1 MRMTT
6 LAIFAAALATTLA
19 IDTASAAER
28 HHARKAPAPVSQS
41 VRNSNASIW
50 PSTQQSEPDRYRDY
64 NGGGAISAP
73 AGQ

>member
-1 MRMTT
+1 MRTTT
-6 LAIFAAALATTLA
+6 LAILVAALATTLA
-19 IDTASAAER
+19 INTASAAGR

-50 PSTQQSEPDRYRDY
+50 PSTQQSEPDRYRYY